1 MDLLFQRTA
10 RIIGED
16 GVNALKAATVAVFG
30 TGGVG
35 SYACE
40 ALGRAGVGHLIFIDK
55 DVVDETNMNRQLVA
69 DLTTLGRNKAEIM
82 AERVRRVNPSC
93 DVQALVKR
101 YNLSD
106 DEFIPSLHADFI
118 IDAIDDVPAKV
129 AMAVCCWKHKIPEI
143 SSMGT
148 GNRLHP
154 EMLEIADIYKTRECH
169 LARKMRKALKEARVR
184 HLPVVYSREPAH
196 KIIGEGYQPGSISFV
211 PPVSGMMMA
220 GYVIREI
227 LKKKGIQ

>member
-55 DVVDETNMNRQLVA
+55 DVVDETNMNRQLVT

-101 YNLSD
+101 YNPSD

>member
-101 YNLSD
+101 YNPSD

-154 EMLEIADIYKTRECH
+154 EMLGIADIYKTRECH

>member
-93 DVQALVKR
+93 NVQALVKR
-101 YNLSD
+101 YDPSD

>member
-101 YNLSD
+101 YDPSD
-106 DEFIPSLHADFI
+106 EEFIPSLHADFV

-129 AMAVCCWKHKIPEI
+129 AMAICCWKHKVPEI

-154 EMLEIADIYKTRECH
+154 ELLEISDIYKTSVCH

-211 PPVSGMMMA
+211 PPVSGMLMA

>member
-1 MDLLFQRTA
+1 MDLLYQRTA
-10 RIIGED
+10 RIIGEE
-16 GVNALKAATVAVFG
+16 GVNALKDATVAVFG

-40 ALGRAGVGHLIFIDK
+40 ALARAGVGHLIFIDK

-101 YNLSD
+101 YDPSD

>member
-101 YNLSD
+101 YDPSD

-196 KIIGEGYQPGSISFV
+196 KIIGEGYQPGSNSFV

>member
-93 DVQALVKR
+93 DVQALVKC
-101 YNLSD
+101 YNPSD

-184 HLPVVYSREPAH
+184 HLPVVYSRGPAH

>member
-101 YNLSD
+101 YDPSD

-211 PPVSGMMMA
+211 PPVAGMMMA
-220 GYVIREI
+220 GYVIRET

>member
-69 DLTTLGRNKAEIM
+69 DLTTLGRDKAEIM
-82 AERVRRVNPSC
+82 AERVRRVHPSC

-101 YNLSD
+101 YNPSD

>member
-1 MDLLFQRTA
+1 MNLLFQRTA

-101 YNLSD
+101 YNPSD

>member
-40 ALGRAGVGHLIFIDK
+40 ALGRAGVGHMIFIDK

-69 DLTTLGRNKAEIM
+69 DLTTLGRNKAEVM
-82 AERVRRVNPSC
+82 AERVKRVNPSC

-101 YNLSD
+101 YDPSD
-106 DEFIPSLHADFI
+106 DEFIPSLHADFV

-129 AMAVCCWKHKIPEI
+129 AMAICCWKHKIPEI

-184 HLPVVYSREPAH
+184 HLPVVYSWEPAH
-196 KIIGEGYQPGSISFV
+196 KIIGEGYRPGSISFV

>member
-55 DVVDETNMNRQLVA
+55 DVVDEINMNRQLVA

-101 YNLSD
+101 YNPSD

>member
-101 YNLSD
+101 YNPSD

-129 AMAVCCWKHKIPEI
+129 AMVVCCWKHKIPEI

>member
-40 ALGRAGVGHLIFIDK
+40 ALGRAGVGHMIFIDK

-69 DLTTLGRNKAEIM
+69 DLTTLGRNKAEVM
-82 AERVRRVNPSC
+82 ADRVKRVNPSC

-101 YNLSD
+101 YDPSD
-106 DEFIPSLHADFI
+106 DEFIPSLHADFV

-129 AMAVCCWKHKIPEI
+129 AMAICCWKHKIPEI

-184 HLPVVYSREPAH
+184 HLPVVYSWEPAH
-196 KIIGEGYQPGSISFV
+196 KIIGEGYRPGSISFV

>member
-101 YNLSD
+101 YDPSD

>member
-82 AERVRRVNPSC
+82 AERVRRVNPFC

-101 YNLSD
+101 YNPSD

>member
-82 AERVRRVNPSC
+82 AERIRRVNPSC

-101 YNLSD
+101 YDPSD

-196 KIIGEGYQPGSISFV
+196 KIIGEGYQPGLISFV

>member
-69 DLTTLGRNKAEIM
+69 DLTTLGRNKSEIM

-101 YNLSD
+101 YDPSD

>member
-69 DLTTLGRNKAEIM
+69 DLTTLRRNKAEIM

-101 YNLSD
+101 YDPSD

>member
-101 YNLSD
+101 YNPSD

-118 IDAIDDVPAKV
+118 IDTIDDVPAKV

>member
-82 AERVRRVNPSC
+82 AERVRRVNSSC

-101 YNLSD
+101 YDPSD

>member
-1 MDLLFQRTA
+1 MDLLYQRTA
-10 RIIGED
+10 RIIGEE
-16 GVNALKAATVAVFG
+16 GVRALKDATVAVFG

-40 ALGRAGVGHLIFIDK
+40 ALARAGVGHLIFIDK

-69 DLTTLGRNKAEIM
+69 DLTTLGRNKAEVM
-82 AERVRRVNPSC
+82 AERARRVNPSC
-93 DVQALVKR
+93 DVKSSVKL
-101 YNLSD
+101 YD
-106 DEFIPSLHADFI
+106 PTDEEFIPSLHADFI

-129 AMAVCCWKHKIPEI
+129 AMAICCWKHKVPEI

-154 EMLEIADIYKTRECH
+154 ELLEISDIYKTCVCH
-169 LARKMRKALKEARVR
+169 LARKMRKALKEARVSR
-184 HLPVVYSREPAH
+184 LPGVYSREPAH

-211 PPVSGMMMA
+211 PPVSGMLMA

>member
-35 SYACE
+35 SYACD

-101 YNLSD
+101 YDPSD

-211 PPVSGMMMA
+211 PPVSGMVMA

>member
-101 YNLSD
+101 YNPSD

-118 IDAIDDVPAKV
+118 IDAIDDVTAKV

>member
-69 DLTTLGRNKAEIM
+69 DLTTLGRNKAEVM
-82 AERVRRVNPSC
+82 AERVKRVNPSC

-101 YNLSD
+101 YDPSD

-196 KIIGEGYQPGSISFV
+196 KIIGEGYQPSSISFV

>member
-1 MDLLFQRTA
+1 MDLLYQRTA
-10 RIIGED
+10 RIIGEE
-16 GVNALKAATVAVFG
+16 GVRALKDATVAVFG

-40 ALGRAGVGHLIFIDK
+40 ALARAGVGHLIFIDK

-69 DLTTLGRNKAEIM
+69 DLTTLGRNKAEVM
-82 AERVRRVNPSC
+82 AERARRGNPSC
-93 DVQALVKR
+93 DVKSIVKL
-101 YNLSD
+101 YD
-106 DEFIPSLHADFI
+106 PTDEEFIPSLHADFI

-129 AMAVCCWKHKIPEI
+129 AMAICCWKHKVPEI

-154 EMLEIADIYKTRECH
+154 ELLEISDIYKTSVCH

-184 HLPVVYSREPAH
+184 RLPVVYSREPAH

-211 PPVSGMMMA
+211 PPVSGMLMA

>member
-101 YNLSD
+101 YDPSD

-143 SSMGT
+143 SSMGN

>member
-55 DVVDETNMNRQLVA
+55 DVVDETNKNRQLVA

-101 YNLSD
+101 YNPSD

>member
-101 YNLSD
+101 YDPSD

-211 PPVSGMMMA
+211 PPVSGMLMA

>member
-101 YNLSD
+101 YDPSD

-154 EMLEIADIYKTRECH
+154 EMLEIEDIYKTRECH

>member
-69 DLTTLGRNKAEIM
+69 DLTTLGRNKVEVM
-82 AERVRRVNPSC
+82 AERVKRVNPSC

-101 YNLSD
+101 YDPSD
-106 DEFIPSLHADFI
+106 DEFIPSLHADFV

-129 AMAVCCWKHKIPEI
+129 AMAICCWKHKIPEI

-184 HLPVVYSREPAH
+184 HLPVVYSWEPAH
-196 KIIGEGYQPGSISFV
+196 KIIGEGYRPGSISFV

>member
-1 MDLLFQRTA
+1 MDLLYQRTA
-10 RIIGED
+10 RIIGEE
-16 GVNALKAATVAVFG
+16 GVRALKDATVAVFG

-40 ALGRAGVGHLIFIDK
+40 ALARAGVGHLIFIDK

-69 DLTTLGRNKAEIM
+69 DLTTLGRNKAEVM
-82 AERVRRVNPSC
+82 AERARRVNPSC
-93 DVQALVKR
+93 DVKSSVKL
-101 YNLSD
+101 YD
-106 DEFIPSLHADFI
+106 PTDEEFIPSLHADFI

-129 AMAVCCWKHKIPEI
+129 AMAICCWKHKVEI

-154 EMLEIADIYKTRECH
+154 ELLEISDIYKTSVCH

-184 HLPVVYSREPAH
+184 RLPVVYSREPAH

-211 PPVSGMMMA
+211 PPVSGMLMA

>member
-82 AERVRRVNPSC
+82 AERVRRVNPSG

-101 YNLSD
+101 YNPSD

>member
-101 YNLSD
+101 YNPSD

-169 LARKMRKALKEARVR
+169 LARKMRKSLKEARVR

>member
-10 RIIGED
+10 CIIGED

-69 DLTTLGRNKAEIM
+69 DLTTLGRDKAEIM

-101 YNLSD
+101 YDPSD

-211 PPVSGMMMA
+211 PPVSGMLMA

-227 LKKKGIQ
+227 LKKKGIE

>member
-30 TGGVG
+30 TGGGG

-101 YNLSD
+101 YNPSD

-184 HLPVVYSREPAH
+184 HLPVVYSREPAY